1 MNRRGPVST
10 IARVLVTF
18 PEFSH
23 VNNVD
28 PATVQEVSQES
39 IYFSTGFCAVN
50 KCLAFDLLCIS
61 KVHIFFSQEVT
72 QGFGLGDP
80 FPSRKMGHLT
90 S

>member
-39 IYFSTGFCAVN
+39 IYFSTV
-50 KCLAFDLLCIS
+50 S
-61 KVHIFFSQEVT
+61 VQ
-72 QGFGLGDP
+72 
-80 FPSRKMGHLT
+80 
-90 S
+90 